1 MSKALAE
8 QLLGELSLEQL
19 DLDIFRAHSNTQ
31 LGDRLFGGLVLGQ
44 ALSALQKTVK
54 EDRVCH
60 SLHAYFLRPG
70 RVNQPVIFHVDRIR
84 DGKSFTT
91 RRVKGVQNGEAIF
104 SMDASFQ
111 VNEEGLSHRLPM
123 ADFPSPETLEEDRL
137 VAARIPNLG
146 EHAIWMTRERPF
158 ELRSV
163 HPIDEP
169 PNGRDHQAVWIRF
182 LAPVREP
189 HSHQLLLAYASDM
202 GLVSTASIPHRQ
214 RIARDTLQMAS
225 LDHALWFH
233 APCDICDWLLYYKES
248 PVSHSARGMNRGLF
262 YTRDGKLIASTMQE
276 GLMRIIGDAS

>member
-1 MSKALAE
+1 VSKALAE

-44 ALSALQKTVK
+44 ALSALQRTVE

-111 VNEEGLSHRLPM
+111 VNEEGLSHQLPM

-146 EHAIWMTRERPF
+146 ERAIWMTRERPF

-163 HPIDEP
+163 HPIDQP
-169 PNGRDHQAVWIRF
+169 PDGRDHQAVW
-182 LAPVREP
+182 V
-189 HSHQLLLAYASDM
+189 QTW
-202 GLVSTASIPHRQ
+202 GL
-214 RIARDTLQMAS
+214 
-225 LDHALWFH
+225 
-233 APCDICDWLLYYKES
+233 
-248 PVSHSARGMNRGLF
+248 
-262 YTRDGKLIASTMQE
+262 
-276 GLMRIIGDAS
+276 